1 MDKEK
6 LMSIL
11 ADAEFVL
18 FSIKNEDRLH
28 VGEVENA
35 HRKLYKLMNV
45 LAEKS
50 ITIE

>member
-28 VGEVENA
+28 SGEVENA
-35 HRKLYKLMNV
+35 HKKLYELMNV
-45 LAEKS
+45 LSEKNV
-50 ITIE
+50 IIE